1 MMIPVII
8 QGQFKPSPAF
18 AQFQFLKKP
27 HVGQQAQGAIH
38 RGQGHLHLQSHQFVV
53 HVLGAEVTAGSP
65 PLEQLKNPLT
75 LRGQTTAVLVQAL
88 LQGSLDRSR

>member
-38 RGQGHLHLQSHQFVV
+38 RGQGHLHLQSHQFLVNV
-53 HVLGAEVTAGSP
+53 FSAEVTTGPAS
-65 PLEQLKNPLT
+65 LEQLKNPLT

-88 LQGSLDRSR
+88 L